1 MRRLSLYPK
10 SLSIHSST
18 YGLTLICTFPSITT
32 YDCKHLVIDAGHIA
46 IESDLVDKAT
56 LHAIEE
62 KKSKKYEKEDYKLL
76 GSAMYDKMFFKLQD
90 AQVHRSLS
98 LNRSQLI
105 QKDTVFNRQ
114 QSAVVQRCPCF
125 AGAQSSPHT

>member
-1 MRRLSLYPK
+1 MRRSSSYLKSLSLY
-10 SLSIHSST
+10 SST
-18 YGLTLICTFPSITT
+18 YGLNLICTIPSITT
-32 YDCKHLVIDAGHIA
+32 HNCKHLVIDAGHIA
-46 IESDLVDKAT
+46 IESDLVDKTT
-56 LHAIEE
+56 LNAIEE

-98 LNRSQLI
+98 CNRSQLI
-105 QKDTVFNRQ
+105 QRDTVLNRQ

-125 AGAQSSPHT
+125 AGAQLSPYT